1 MYFLAASV
9 MSVCRALIKTV
20 VPSLC
25 LPGVLSFPASGSLLS
40 DGFSP
45 VSLLLL
51 TLLCIS
57 EGQNLQDCDYCI
69 NYDIHWNP
77 VRIIQRF
84 GRIDRIGSQNAV
96 IQLVN
101 FWPDLDLDEYINLD
115 RKSVV

>member
-51 TLLCIS
+51 TLLTWFFT
-57 EGQNLQDCDYCI
+57 EL
-69 NYDIHWNP
+69 
-77 VRIIQRF
+77 
-84 GRIDRIGSQNAV
+84 
-96 IQLVN
+96 
-101 FWPDLDLDEYINLD
+101 PDSFALLCT
-115 RKSVV
+115 S